1 MVNNKLQILLR
12 EALKGVNYEK
22 IVLFGSRARGD
33 FSEKSDYDILLI
45 VGRNISIYEKM
56 RLSTSLKKNL
66 AEEGIDADVIIKSKE
81 EVEYYKDRIGNVVR
95 NALKEGVA
103 L

>member
-1 MVNNKLQILLR
+1 MVNNKMQILLR

-45 VGRNISIYEKM
+45 EK
-56 RLSTSLKKNL
+56 RELTPFRK
-66 AEEGIDADVIIKSKE
+66 
-81 EVEYYKDRIGNVVR
+81 IGVCPH
-95 NALKEGVA
+95 
-103 L
+103 